1 MPDLAQVG
9 EDFGYRF
16 EPMCAADVP
25 CHRKLIVVLKAEAN
39 TQHFDAEKL
48 DCFAVNTQ
56 GDIENLVVV
65 HPWSFQD
72 EYRVAAGRV
81 TIIERGGQKKAQAFT
96 FGTTLHL
103 EQAADRL
110 TALLE
115 SPAPILA
122 LLPENPFL
130 SRVAAQCEA
139 VLAERRAAWDTQGKR
154 DEFERRL
161 AKAEPAALYQ
171 AVLQALAQ
179 SLAAGAVFGGP
190 TDKSLEKLLAA
201 ERRAGEAPALEDIL

>member
-16 EPMCAADVP
+16 EPVCAADAP
-25 CHRKLIVVLKAEAN
+25 CHRKLTVVLRAEAN
-39 TQHFDAEKL
+39 DQHFDAEKL

-56 GDIENLVVV
+56 GDIDNLVVA
-65 HPWSFQD
+65 HPWPFLDQ
-72 EYRVAAGRV
+72 YRVAAGRV
-81 TIIERGGQKKAQAFT
+81 TIIERGSQNKAQAFT
-96 FGTTLHL
+96 FGSTLHL
-103 EQAADRL
+103 EQAADRV

-115 SPAPILA
+115 SPAPVLA

-139 VLAERRAAWDTQGKR
+139 LLAERRAAWDMQGKR

-171 AVLQALAQ
+171 AILQALAQ

-190 TDKSLEKLLAA
+190 ADKKLEKLLAA